1 MPGNA
6 QKYVMM
12 LEEMM
17 GVTIEYV
24 SVGPGRKQT
33 FKK

>member
-1 MPGNA
+1 L
-6 QKYVMM
+6 
-12 LEEMM
+12 LEQLME
-17 GVTIEYV
+17 VDIEYI